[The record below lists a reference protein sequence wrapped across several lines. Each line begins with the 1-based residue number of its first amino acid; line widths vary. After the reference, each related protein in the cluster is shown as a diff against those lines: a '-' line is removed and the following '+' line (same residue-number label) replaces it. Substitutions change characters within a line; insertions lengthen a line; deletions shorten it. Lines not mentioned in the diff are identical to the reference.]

1 MLRVSLVSVIT
12 IVVLATQPVFAKG
25 GGEGGN
31 GGGGQGNNSGGAP
44 LTAGQPRQSE
54 SRLSSS
60 QHTTLQH
67 RGLFRAR

>member
-31 GGGGQGNNSGGAP
+31 GGG
-44 LTAGQPRQSE
+44 AGQWSGQ
-54 SRLSSS
+54 
-60 QHTTLQH
+60 
-67 RGLFRAR
+67 